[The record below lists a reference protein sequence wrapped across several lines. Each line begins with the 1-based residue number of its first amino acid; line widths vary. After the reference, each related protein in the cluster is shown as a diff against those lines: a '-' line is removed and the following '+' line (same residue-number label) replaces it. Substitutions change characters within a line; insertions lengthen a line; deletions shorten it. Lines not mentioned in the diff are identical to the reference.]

1 MNFPLFLQMT
11 LFPQRHLILPNH
23 PHLVQSLFVQDLG
36 CAGTKSLMR
45 IKHSDL
51 RGPPYLPH
59 NRRPSD
65 CLNAKLSKVCY
76 ENEALENARKCTTLT
91 PCTHSPHITW
101 KSLGTE
107 FQSTSLECSKV
118 TRTRH
123 TGRPQNSTW
132 EATETRLPSLLSA
145 PSLLEG
151 APGRQAAQQG
161 SRVTP
166 HSRGACLLY
175 PEKSSGK
182 GMLCPR
188 GTGRCSCAP
197 TLVFSGA
204 ESKTGPQSQGK
215 AWTSTSAEVRT
226 RVSCTSVAA
235 KLPGDKQESFLS
247 TSTESKSICSAQWFR
262 CQNVLARKRSRV
274 SGKFTRVRWHLPP
287 I

>member
-123 TGRPQNSTW
+123 TQADHRTPHGRPLRRDS
-132 EATETRLPSLLSA
+132 LPCSLHPHFWREHQA
-145 PSLLEG
+145 
-151 APGRQAAQQG
+151 GRQ
-161 SRVTP
+161 
-166 HSRGACLLY
+166 HSRGHVLHHTHEVPACSIQKS
-175 PEKSSGK
+175 PVEKACCALEAPAGAAVP
-182 GMLCPR
+182 PR
-188 GTGRCSCAP
+188 
-197 TLVFSGA
+197 
-204 ESKTGPQSQGK
+204 
-215 AWTSTSAEVRT
+215 
-226 RVSCTSVAA
+226 
-235 KLPGDKQESFLS
+235 
-247 TSTESKSICSAQWFR
+247 
-262 CQNVLARKRSRV
+262 
-274 SGKFTRVRWHLPP
+274 
-287 I
+287 